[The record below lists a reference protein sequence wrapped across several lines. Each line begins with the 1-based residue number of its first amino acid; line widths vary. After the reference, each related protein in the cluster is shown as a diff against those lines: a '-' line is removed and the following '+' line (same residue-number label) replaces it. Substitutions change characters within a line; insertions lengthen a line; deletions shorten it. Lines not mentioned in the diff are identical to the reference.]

1 MQSRGSTIKFTAVVA
16 LMVLAL
22 SGFSTGRHTNRHHHG
37 GGGGCSS
44 SRQDHDTSTSRSND
58 GYGGGSS
65 YDRRPGYRSTP
76 TSSSSSSSGGRAGDG
91 RAELVRCATGRE
103 PVTTVR
109 VTNSASRS
117 GTFTVR
123 VTFEDSAGLTLATG
137 TGRTSVGARGSAT
150 ARVTAPA
157 EVAGRIER
165 CVVDPVATAG

>member
-16 LMVLAL
+16 LTVLAL

-76 TSSSSSSSGGRAGDG
+76 TSSSSSGGRAGDG

-157 EVAGRIER
+157 GVAGRIER

>member
-16 LMVLAL
+16 LTVLAL
-22 SGFSTGRHTNRHHHG
+22 SGFSTGRHTNRHHHS

-76 TSSSSSSSGGRAGDG
+76 TSSSSSGGRAGDG